1 MGQDAVVPQKIA
13 RNRLA
18 KPSVFDP
25 DGGVDHCSV
34 HVTGLIHRRIGEFR
48 SPCVK
53 RVARANT
60 KILHWVPNLSS
71 RHPHRH
77 EMNHI
82 KRFFWAIF
90 SSTGSRWF
98 THGLRWQ
105 PCHFSAR
112 GSLLMQYSGV
122 LGIGVMSAAMILA
135 VRPVLFEPYLG
146 GLDKTIDCTNGWGY
160 RVWPFQSATGRRQ
173 TRRTERSRCT

>member
-25 DGGVDHCSV
+25 DGGADHCSV

-60 KILHWVPNLSS
+60 NTLHWVPKLVEADT
-71 RHPHRH
+71 P
-77 EMNHI
+77 
-82 KRFFWAIF
+82 
-90 SSTGSRWF
+90 
-98 THGLRWQ
+98 
-105 PCHFSAR
+105 
-112 GSLLMQYSGV
+112 
-122 LGIGVMSAAMILA
+122 IGM
-135 VRPVLFEPYLG
+135 
-146 GLDKTIDCTNGWGY
+146 K
-160 RVWPFQSATGRRQ
+160 
-173 TRRTERSRCT
+173 